1 MFALML
7 IENLKS
13 ILHKRQSENTFRSLT
28 TAQNGIDFCSNDY
41 LGFAKKT
48 QQINIPNGS
57 TGSRLISGHH
67 LIHQEAEKNI
77 AHFHQNEAA
86 LIFNSGYDANLGF
99 FSTIPQKEDT
109 VIYDQ
114 LCHASIRDGL
124 RLGTA
129 RNFSFQHNN
138 TDDLRKKIQ
147 QAQGNTFVVVESIY
161 SMDGDKAP
169 LQEIE
174 AICKENEVNLI
185 VDEAHATGIFGE
197 KGQGVCQAENIRPF
211 AKIHT
216 FSKALGAHGAAIV
229 GSQVLKDYLINFA
242 RPFIYTTALSPH
254 SIAVIQHAYN
264 RLPHC
269 PERDQ
274 LLANIA
280 LFKNHFKHPNL
291 IESQSPIQCIVLG
304 GVDAT
309 KQLAEIVQEKGMD
322 VRAILHPTVAKGA
335 ERIRICLHS
344 FNTSGEILQLCKL
357 LNELI

>member
-1 MFALML
+1 MLTEKLQKALDERAKEKAL
-7 IENLKS
+7 RT
-13 ILHKRQSENTFRSLT
+13 LHSSEGLV
-28 TAQNGIDFCSNDY
+28 DFCSNDY

-48 QQINIPNGS
+48 QHIQAANGS
-57 TGSRLISGHH
+57 SGSRLISGHH
-67 LIHQEAEKNI
+67 RIHQEVEDGLAK
-77 AHFHQNEAA
+77 FHQSQAA
-86 LIFNSGYDANLGF
+86 LIFNSGYDANLAF
-99 FSTIPQKEDT
+99 FGTIPQKGDT

-138 TDDLRKKIQ
+138 TDDLKKKLE
-147 QAQGNTFVVVESIY
+147 QAQGTCFVVVESIY
-161 SMDGDKAP
+161 SMDGDQAP
-169 LQEIE
+169 LKEIA
-174 AICKENEVNLI
+174 AICQKQAANLV
-185 VDEAHATGIFGE
+185 VDEAHATGVFGD
-197 KGQGVCQAENIRPF
+197 KGQGLCQKENVQPF

-242 RPFIYTTALSPH
+242 RPFIYTTALPPH

-264 RLPHC
+264 SLPHC

-280 LFKNHFKHPNL
+280 LFKKHFKHPAL
-291 IESQSPIQCIVLG
+291 IESPSPIQCLVLG
-304 GVDAT
+304 SIEKT
-309 KQLAEIVQEKGMD
+309 KQLVQMVQEKGMD
-322 VRAILHPTVAKGA
+322 VRAILHPTVAKGS

-344 FNTSGEILQLCKL
+344 YNTAQEIVHLCQLLK
-357 LNELI
+357 ELR